1 MIETKFYSGR
11 LGKHFEGNESEKSV
25 TIIGIHDSILLKSQ
39 MSWDSYEFGIA
50 RHFWKCVTIN
60 LSYH

>member
-25 TIIGIHDSILLKSQ
+25 TIIGMNSRFNTFEISNEL
-39 MSWDSYEFGIA
+39 
-50 RHFWKCVTIN
+50 R
-60 LSYH
+60 